1 MSYELIDTIHIKRLQ
16 QLDQYDQLNPVQ
28 ITIESNKIIA
38 DLARYKNLKYRFMVD
53 GLLFSSA
60 ITNDN
65 KVIFI
70 TCNKLN

>member
-1 MSYELIDTIHIKRLQ
+1 MSYELIDTIHIKGLQ

-28 ITIESNKIIA
+28 ITIKSNKIIA
-38 DLARYKNLKYRFMVD
+38 DLAREKNLKYRFMVD
-53 GLLFSSA
+53 SLLFSSA

>member
-1 MSYELIDTIHIKRLQ
+1 MFYELIDTIHIKGLQ

-28 ITIESNKIIA
+28 ITIKSNKIIA

-53 GLLFSSA
+53 GLVFSSA

>member
-1 MSYELIDTIHIKRLQ
+1 MSYELIDTIHIKCLQ

-28 ITIESNKIIA
+28 ITIKSNKIIA
-38 DLARYKNLKYRFMVD
+38 DLAREKNLKYRFMVD
-53 GLLFSSA
+53 SLLFSSA

>member
-1 MSYELIDTIHIKRLQ
+1 MSYELIDTIHIKGLQ

-38 DLARYKNLKYRFMVD
+38 DLARYKNLKYCFMVD

>member
-1 MSYELIDTIHIKRLQ
+1 MSYELIDTIHIKGLQ
-16 QLDQYDQLNPVQ
+16 QLDQYNQLNPVQ
-28 ITIESNKIIA
+28 ITIKLNKIIA

>member
-1 MSYELIDTIHIKRLQ
+1 MSYELIDTIHIKGLQ

>member
-1 MSYELIDTIHIKRLQ
+1 MSYELIDTIHIKGLQ
-16 QLDQYDQLNPVQ
+16 QLDQYNQLNPVQ
-28 ITIESNKIIA
+28 ITIKSNKITA

>member
-1 MSYELIDTIHIKRLQ
+1 MSYELIDTIHIKGLQ

-65 KVIFI
+65 KIIFI